1 MAGQNKPTQRSA
13 ILLVVISFI
22 AIWSSPAELATKVIM
37 STGVVFTMIRRY
49 LLRPTQVYLILGSE
63 ILVYLVLAMTLP
75 GIWSVMLIISLMFRF
90 GSMYVPTQIRPR
102 LLYQQHLSP
111 YLGTAIAA
119 CKALLAMAGLDISS
133 VPAEMITGWLSGLIA
148 LFFCITI
155 LSYHIYNRARM
166 YEELLKDMAVKEKNW
181 TLELLSLLTHNIRTP
196 ITTMSNRIEIMRMKS
211 ETGSEISL
219 NDITSLQQSNEN
231 VSKIINQLL
240 NNTAR
245 TQIRDK
251 QGVIS
256 LESALEMLDLTDVV
270 LENLGGVDFNL
281 SSTNAIALQL
291 CLESLLSNAF
301 KYGGTD
307 VRLTIVSG
315 KLDFRIS
322 VKDNGQGMSAK
333 QIESYGTP
341 FNHSQTS
348 GGTGLGVYFTLQ
360 LIKEKGWDW
369 SLESTEGE
377 GTKATLI
384 IPRSKLLI

>member
-1 MAGQNKPTQRSA
+1 MAGQSKPTQRSA
-13 ILLVVISFI
+13 IVLVIIAFT

-37 STGVVFTMIRRY
+37 SLGVAFTMVRRY
-49 LLRPTQVYLILGSE
+49 LLRPTQVYLILTCE

-75 GIWSVMLIISLMFRF
+75 GIWSVMLIMALMFRF

-102 LLYQQHLSP
+102 FLHQHHLSP

-133 VPAEMITGWLSGLIA
+133 VPAEMISGWFSGLIA

-181 TLELLSLLTHNIRTP
+181 TLELLSLLSHNIRTP

-369 SLESTEGE
+369 SLESTEDE

>member
-1 MAGQNKPTQRSA
+1 MAG
-13 ILLVVISFI
+13 
-22 AIWSSPAELATKVIM
+22 M
-37 STGVVFTMIRRY
+37 
-49 LLRPTQVYLILGSE
+49 
-63 ILVYLVLAMTLP
+63 
-75 GIWSVMLIISLMFRF
+75 
-90 GSMYVPTQIRPR
+90 
-102 LLYQQHLSP
+102 
-111 YLGTAIAA
+111 
-119 CKALLAMAGLDISS
+119 DISS
-133 VPAEMITGWLSGLIA
+133 VPAEMITGWFSGLIA

-155 LSYHIYNRARM
+155 LSYQIYNRARM

-181 TLELLSLLTHNIRTP
+181 TLELLSLLSHNIRTP

-219 NDITSLQQSNEN
+219 KDIISLQQSNDN

-251 QGVIS
+251 HGVIS
-256 LESALEMLDLTDVV
+256 LESALEMLDLTGVV
-270 LENLGGVDFNL
+270 LENLDGVDFNL

-291 CLESLLSNAF
+291 CIESLLSNAF

-307 VRLTIVSG
+307 VRLTIISG
-315 KLDFRIS
+315 KTDFMIT

-341 FNHSQTS
+341 FNHSKTS